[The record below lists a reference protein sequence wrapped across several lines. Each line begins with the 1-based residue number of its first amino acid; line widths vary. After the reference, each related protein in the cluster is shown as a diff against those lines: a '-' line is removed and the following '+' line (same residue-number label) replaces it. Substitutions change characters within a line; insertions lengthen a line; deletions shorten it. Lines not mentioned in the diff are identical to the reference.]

1 MSIVGI
7 AKVHKTVTLDDVLRP
22 ITSIRGLYEPMHN
35 VRYKMNADY
44 RTAYFRLSETV
55 DPMEVVG
62 KINKLSKVSRSTIRA
77 FMPKREF
84 IPDVPVPRKK
94 PDHHA
99 HKLAAVSTG
108 LIVQEMQ
115 TKFAGLFDLSSV
127 TSHKLLQ
134 DIAKTIYKRLR
145 TLILQADKPQYQ
157 EKEMEHKLY
166 SNTWTMTQAYRK
178 RHPHFADFQLILS
191 TLHAIQDAEGNPRAQ
206 IMESELTAF
215 TAQSYTVDNI
225 PFDQIQQAYHKYL
238 EKITSTVT
246 EHIKNLDMT
255 PRTTSPEEIARI
267 KIREQLKT
275 LLPYLPTIYGEPALP
290 ARDAMA
296 QFLRRHRLAGA
307 ARSPRMYNL
316 LVLDVPKDQYLPLL
330 HDDSTVVGS
339 SKLVIRPGNLSK
351 YSLPMSSF
359 RNIQLDVAKELISSL
374 KEDWPE
380 EQYY

>member
-1 MSIVGI
+1 
-7 AKVHKTVTLDDVLRP
+7 
-22 ITSIRGLYEPMHN
+22 
-35 VRYKMNADY
+35 
-44 RTAYFRLSETV
+44 
-55 DPMEVVG
+55 
-62 KINKLSKVSRSTIRA
+62 
-77 FMPKREF
+77 
-84 IPDVPVPRKK
+84 
-94 PDHHA
+94 
-99 HKLAAVSTG
+99 
-108 LIVQEMQ
+108 MQ

-275 LLPYLPTIYGEPALP
+275 LLPYLPTCVKHATDQHFVPQESNTYIVNIYGEPALP